1 MHYNKRVGGRIVQN
15 LDKLP
20 SRERTCREFGPYCA
34 ILILSGA
41 FGLYLWQKLTVV
53 PNSVINFPLKH

>member
-1 MHYNKRVGGRIVQN
+1 MHYGKPVDGRIVGN
-15 LDKLP
+15 LDRLP
-20 SRERTCREFGPYCA
+20 LRERIYIELGPYCV

-41 FGLYLWQKLTVV
+41 LGLYLWKKLTVV